1 MPDVEQ
7 VMATSQ
13 ERAEA
18 SGFWPPLHRV
28 LGLCIER
35 DGSADSGS
43 RVVLPLGDHAR
54 GAVAPLHGGVLATL
68 IDVACATA
76 IDPSSYDPTTRLPV
90 SLDLSVR
97 YFRQPKSSP
106 VVAEARV
113 INQGSKL
120 IHIECDVTDAEGRLL
135 AHGGGSYMMVDG
147 FGASS

>member
-1 MPDVEQ
+1 
-7 VMATSQ
+7 MASSQ

-18 SGFWPPLHRV
+18 SGFWPPLHKL
-28 LGLCIER
+28 LGLFIER
-35 DGSADSGS
+35 DGSAESGS
-43 RVVLPLGDHAR
+43 RVVLPLGDYAR

-76 IDPSSYDPTTRLPV
+76 IDPDSYDPTARLPV

-97 YFRQPKSSP
+97 YFRQPTSSP

-113 INQGSKL
+113 LNQGSRL
-120 IHIECDVTDAEGRLL
+120 IHSECDVKDGDGRLL

-147 FGASS
+147 FGGKASSSSW